1 MEKTYDINNLSEI
14 ATLVL
19 ENTSSK
25 TLLFYGDMGVG
36 KTTLIKELVKCM
48 GAEDKASSPSFSIV
62 NEYVLDQDKLYHFDF
77 YRIQTEEEALDIG
90 IEDYLDA
97 GHWNMIEWPEK
108 IKNLLPSE
116 NTTIQL
122 TKNQNGTRTIM
133 IMPMK

>member
-1 MEKTYDINNLSEI
+1 
-14 ATLVL
+14 
-19 ENTSSK
+19 
-25 TLLFYGDMGVG
+25 
-36 KTTLIKELVKCM
+36 M